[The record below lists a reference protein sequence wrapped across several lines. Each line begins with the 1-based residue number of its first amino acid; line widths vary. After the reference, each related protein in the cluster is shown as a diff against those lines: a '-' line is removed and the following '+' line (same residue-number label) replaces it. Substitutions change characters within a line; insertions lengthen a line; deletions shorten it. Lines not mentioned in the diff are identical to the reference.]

1 MEDKNRNIL
10 LSEEQIKEQI
20 AIVGKKLTEDYK
32 DKNLYVL
39 SLLRGSFIF
48 AADLVRAIDTK
59 AQIGFMTTSSYGH
72 GEESTGIVK
81 VVNDIPDNIEGLDV
95 LIVDD
100 MIASGESVLDIA
112 KELKGRNARNVYVA
126 TTFSFFTE
134 GLEKFNKFFNDG
146 IIKSVYS
153 TNLTYIPEELK
164 AAPWFKAV
172 DLSDFIARIINRLN
186 YDKSIA
192 SYMDATNII
201 QRLLDEK

>member
-10 LSEEQIKEQI
+10 LCEEQIKDQI
-20 AIVGKKLTEDYK
+20 AVVGKKLTEDYK

-100 MIASGESVLDIA
+100 IIDSGITMDFVINHVKSLGA
-112 KELKGRNARNVYVA
+112 
-126 TTFSFFTE
+126 
-134 GLEKFNKFFNDG
+134 
-146 IIKSVYS
+146 KSVKTCTLLDKPS
-153 TNLTYIPEELK
+153 RRK
-164 AAPWFKAV
+164 V
-172 DLSDFIARIINRLN
+172 DLKPDYCCFEIEDLFVVGYGLN
-186 YDKSIA
+186 YGDH
-192 SYMDATNII
+192 YRNIPYI
-201 QRLLDEK
+201 FNWEK